1 LESFDEFTKQDGA
14 YNWIKGDQIH
24 FRYEILELLG
34 EGSFG
39 EVFQCFDHK
48 RNRLIA
54 LKIVKN
60 NEKYTKQAKT

>member
-1 LESFDEFTKQDGA
+1 M
-14 YNWIKGDQIH
+14 KGDQIH
-24 FRYEILELLG
+24 FRYELLDLLG

-60 NEKYTKQAKT
+60 N